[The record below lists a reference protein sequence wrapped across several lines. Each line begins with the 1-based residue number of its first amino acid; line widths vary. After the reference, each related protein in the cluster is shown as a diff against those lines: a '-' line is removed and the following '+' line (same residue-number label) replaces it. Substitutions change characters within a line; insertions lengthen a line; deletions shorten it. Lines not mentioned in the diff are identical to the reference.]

1 MEKNKSLSTF
11 RFSTIR
17 YPVGSRLARYLR
29 MLSQVSIEE
38 LQKSLAGPRPPKVID
53 IREPE
58 EFERG
63 HMKGAEL
70 IPLPQLA
77 KEIHRKYPNKHV
89 PVVLYDD
96 LGVRSHHAARLLRAL
111 GYYNVK
117 EVIGGYAVALAN

>member
-1 MEKNKSLSTF
+1 
-11 RFSTIR
+11 
-17 YPVGSRLARYLR
+17 

-38 LQKSLAGPRPPKVID
+38 LKKSLAGPRPPKLID

-58 EFERG
+58 EYARG
-63 HMKGAEL
+63 HVKGAEL

-117 EVIGGYAVALAN
+117 EVIGGYATALGN

>member
-1 MEKNKSLSTF
+1 M
-11 RFSTIR
+11 R
-17 YPVGSRLARYLR
+17 VGSGVGASLALTLI

-70 IPLPQLA
+70 IPLSLLA
-77 KEIHRKYPNKHV
+77 KEMHRKYPNKHLT
-89 PVVLYDD
+89 VVLYDD

-117 EVIGGYAVALAN
+117 EVIGGYAVARAN